1 MSSRRGISTVLQSD
15 TIRMP
20 TPLTTAY
27 SVPPGT
33 RIVFFSGL
41 TAKDSDSQTVAKGDA
56 TGQTEHILNAI
67 DETLRQAGGS
77 LDDVIKLTIYLQKRE
92 DAPAVGQVRA
102 RRFVTGPP
110 PASTM
115 IIAQLMSDDQLVEI
129 EAVAALS

>member
-1 MSSRRGISTVLQSD
+1 
-15 TIRMP
+15 MP